1 MRWRNSRKGSLP
13 VRPSEQF
20 MCLLAGRFF
29 LEPLCS
35 ICHRLD
41 PELLERVW
49 IGGSIFDSFLKSSKV
64 LRYFYLS
71 QNFGKLLGAAV
82 PGFFYPFWGGLPV
95 IYEIVPHFSGA
106 VRQVLYPCKTSK
118 IFVEPLAFESMLC
131 YTQLVSAGVMELV
144 DVVDSKSTAG
154 DSVPVR
160 ARSPAPKCVDKKD
173 AQQKRRMKM
182 RCFCVNAEK
191 IKNID

>member
-1 MRWRNSRKGSLP
+1 MGNYWA
-13 VRPSEQF
+13 Q
-20 MCLLAGRFF
+20 RF
-29 LEPLCS
+29 
-35 ICHRLD
+35 R
-41 PELLERVW
+41 
-49 IGGSIFDSFLKSSKV
+49 
-64 LRYFYLS
+64 
-71 QNFGKLLGAAV
+71 A
-82 PGFFYPFWGGLPV
+82 FFHPFWSGLPV

-173 AQQKRRMKM
+173 AQQKYRTKVRY
-182 RCFCVNAEK
+182 FCVNAKKSRKYSSKSLKVKNPAPFYQNNETGDASKRKIGQYLFPYVRMEK
-191 IKNID
+191 RGNRE